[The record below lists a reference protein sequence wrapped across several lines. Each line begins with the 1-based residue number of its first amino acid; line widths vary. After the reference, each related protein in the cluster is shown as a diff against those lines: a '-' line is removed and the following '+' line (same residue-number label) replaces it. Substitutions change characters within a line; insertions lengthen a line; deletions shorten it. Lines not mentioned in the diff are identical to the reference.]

1 MSRRAFHTVL
11 IVEPSLVEQKRL
23 RQVALRAGFER
34 VLLAADGLQAAKTMG
49 GELVDLVLT
58 PWDAAELAG
67 PELLR
72 ALRRRSRNRNVP
84 VVLLDAGLRQDTVV
98 SAVKAGVAGRL
109 VLPAAPA
116 QLKEILATIAAGG
129 LPRRPRSRIRP
140 PICSRRSVR

>member
-1 MSRRAFHTVL
+1 
-11 IVEPSLVEQKRL
+11 
-23 RQVALRAGFER
+23 
-34 VLLAADGLQAAKTMG
+34 LQAAKTMG

-58 PWDAAELAG
+58 PWDAAGLAG

-109 VLPAAPA
+109 VLPAEPA
-116 QLKEILATIAAGG
+116 QLREILATIAAGG
-129 LPRRPRSRIRP
+129 SPAGMARSR
-140 PICSRRSVR
+140 